1 MKIILLQDVKALGKT
16 GDVIEV
22 KDGYARNAILPKGL
36 GVEATAKNI
45 NDLKLKKGN
54 EERISQ
60 ENLTAAQELAA
71 EIAKGEITLAI
82 KVGEGGRTFGSISS
96 KEIAEAVGSQ
106 LNIEVDKKKII
117 LKDPIKTL
125 GTHTVA
131 VKIHPKVT
139 GEIKVVVKEEA

>member
-1 MKIILLQDVKALGKT
+1 MKIILLQDVKSLGKT

-45 NDLKLKKGN
+45 NDLKLKKSN
-54 EERISQ
+54 EDRISQ
-60 ENLTAAQELAA
+60 ENLAAAQALST
-71 EIAKGEITLAI
+71 EIGKGEVVLTM

-96 KEIAEAVGSQ
+96 KEIADAVKSQ
-106 LNIEVDKKKII
+106 LNIDVDKKKIT
-117 LKDPIKTL
+117 LKDPIKSL
-125 GTHTVA
+125 GTHLVG
-131 VKIHPKVT
+131 VKLHPKVT